1 MLNKRHGYAKVHF
14 MAYLKRNPAAHTV
27 LMMLSDI
34 YAREG
39 NLQMARQYLLGAL
52 EHGGDA
58 EKIEPRLA
66 RLAA

>member
-1 MLNKRHGYAKVHF
+1 
-14 MAYLKRNPAAHTV
+14 MAYLKRNPTAHTV

-39 NLQMARQYLLGAL
+39 NLQMARQYLLEAL

-66 RLAA
+66 KLAA

>member
-1 MLNKRHGYAKVHF
+1 MEIVFSL
-14 MAYLKRNPAAHTV
+14 LKRNPTAHIV

-39 NLQMARQYLLGAL
+39 SRQMARQYLPDAL

-66 RLAA
+66 KLAA